1 MNQGIRPVRTQAEL
15 GLADVYATSRQ
26 GLPGGED
33 IAAVRAAAFNYF
45 VLAGLPHT
53 RVESWKYTDL
63 RRLMRDAKPLAAPP
77 DAVAKARAKD
87 AGALLAG
94 LGFRRLVI
102 LDGAFAT
109 DLSDLAGLEP
119 GLVVRSMAEALALD
133 EPLLSQGL
141 GAMVPADDPAL
152 ALNTALAGDGV
163 VITVSP
169 GVSIERPIHLVFVT
183 SGAKP
188 AAMVTRSL
196 VVIGGGARAT
206 VIESHEGPDR
216 SDYQVNTALQ
226 LVVGDEAR
234 VDHVKITSEGN
245 AAIHVASLLANIGA
259 RASFN
264 QLGFTTG
271 GAVVRN
277 QLFVRLAG
285 QDTVANLRG
294 LSLLGGRQH
303 ADTTLA
309 VEHSAPGCQ
318 SRELFKSVVD
328 DSARAVFQGKITVRQ
343 AAQKTD
349 AKMMARALLLSD
361 EAEADGKPE
370 LEIFADDVQCGHG
383 ATTGN
388 LDDQLKFYLMARGI
402 PEKEAEALLIQAFAA
417 EVVEAIEHLGI
428 RDALMDATVARL
440 GQRG

>member
-1 MNQGIRPVRTQAEL
+1 VIVDG
-15 GLADVYATSRQ
+15 S
-26 GLPGGED
+26 
-33 IAAVRAAAFNYF
+33 F
-45 VLAGLPHT
+45 
-53 RVESWKYTDL
+53 
-63 RRLMRDAKPLAAPP
+63 AP
-77 DAVAKARAKD
+77 
-87 AGALLAG
+87 
-94 LGFRRLVI
+94 
-102 LDGAFAT
+102 

-119 GLVVRSMAEALALD
+119 GLVVRSMAQALALD

-169 GVSIERPIHLVFVT
+169 EASIDRPIHLVFIA

-196 VVIGGGARAT
+196 VVIGGGARVT
-206 VIESHEGPDR
+206 VIETHEGPDR
-216 SDYQVNTALQ
+216 SEYQVNTALQ
-226 LVVGDEAR
+226 LVIGDEAR

-245 AAIHVASLLANIGA
+245 AAIHVGSLLANVGA
-259 RASFN
+259 RATFN
-264 QLGFTTG
+264 QCGFTTA

-277 QLFVRLAG
+277 QLFVLLAG
-285 QDTVANLRG
+285 RDTVVNLRG

-309 VEHSAPGCQ
+309 VEHAAPACQ
-318 SRELFKSVVD
+318 SREVYKSVVD
-328 DSARAVFQGKITVRQ
+328 DSARAVFQGKIRVRQ

-361 EAEADGKPE
+361 DAEADGKPE

-383 ATTGN
+383 ATTGS

-417 EVVEAIEHLGI
+417 EVVEAVEHLGI

>member
-1 MNQGIRPVRTQAEL
+1 
-15 GLADVYATSRQ
+15 
-26 GLPGGED
+26 
-33 IAAVRAAAFNYF
+33 
-45 VLAGLPHT
+45 
-53 RVESWKYTDL
+53 
-63 RRLMRDAKPLAAPP
+63 
-77 DAVAKARAKD
+77 
-87 AGALLAG
+87 
-94 LGFRRLVI
+94 
-102 LDGAFAT
+102 
-109 DLSDLAGLEP
+109 
-119 GLVVRSMAEALALD
+119 
-133 EPLLSQGL
+133 
-141 GAMVPADDPAL
+141 
-152 ALNTALAGDGV
+152 
-163 VITVSP
+163 
-169 GVSIERPIHLVFVT
+169 
-183 SGAKP
+183 
-188 AAMVTRSL
+188 
-196 VVIGGGARAT
+196 VIGGGARAT
-206 VIESHEGPDR
+206 IVESHEGPDR

-234 VDHVKITSEGN
+234 VDHVKITNEGN

-259 RASFN
+259 RAIFN
-264 QLGFTTG
+264 QLGFVTG

-277 QLFVRLAG
+277 QLFVLLAG

-294 LSLLGGRQH
+294 LSLLGERQH

-309 VEHSAPGCQ
+309 VEHGAPTCQ

-328 DSARAVFQGKITVRQ
+328 DAARAVFQGKITVRR

-383 ATTGN
+383 ATTGS

-402 PEKEAEALLIQAFAA
+402 PEKEAEALLIEAFAA
-417 EVVEAIEHLGI
+417 EVVEAVDHLGI